1 MAQEILFH
9 LKTGKNAVIKRL
21 RTARNISMRWK
32 DADTLS
38 VTAPPHATHAD
49 ITDAL
54 DAHAVQLLQ
63 IQPGKECYP
72 EGHVFRF
79 PDWTVTLRRGP
90 VSPQRILQI
99 EMSRTSDWQITLSH
113 LADLREAAVTRAIN
127 HAVLTVAHHM
137 ASKVLLPRGKEL
149 AAGLGLRASRWKV
162 SFGQRILG
170 TCNSEGEISLSEQL
184 MLMPEALRDY
194 VILHEL
200 GHLTEMNHSER
211 FHHIVDHYCGGTEAE
226 LDARL
231 KAFRSPLLKA

>member
-1 MAQEILFH
+1 MASEVIFH
-9 LKTGKNAVIKRL
+9 EKTGKHAVIKRV
-21 RTARNISMRWK
+21 RTAKNISMRWK

-38 VTAPPHATHAD
+38 VTAPLYALHTEIIA
-49 ITDAL
+49 AL

-63 IQPGKECYP
+63 IQPGKESYP
-72 EGHVFRF
+72 ENHVFRF
-79 PDWTVTLRRGP
+79 PDWTVTLHRGP

-113 LADLREAAVTRAIN
+113 LADLHEAAVTRAIN

-149 AAGLGLRASRWKV
+149 AAGLGLRAARWKV

-184 MLMPEALRDY
+184 MLMPHELRDY

-200 GHLTEMNHSER
+200 GHLTEMNHSAR
-211 FHHIVDHYCGGTEAE
+211 FHSIVDHYCGGSEAE

-231 KAFRSPLLKA
+231 KAFRTPLLKA